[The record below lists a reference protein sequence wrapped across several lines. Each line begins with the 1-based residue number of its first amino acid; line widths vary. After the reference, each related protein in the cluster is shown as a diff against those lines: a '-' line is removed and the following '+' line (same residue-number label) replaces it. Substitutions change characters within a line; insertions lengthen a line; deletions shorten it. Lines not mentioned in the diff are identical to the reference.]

1 MTRPFVLYAAALLG
15 LLPCASGCL
24 VIEKR
29 TLVCVLPAESNEIRM
44 YYLFEGLSVWDDN
57 NSSLDRAVEQMDDLK
72 KDSPTFFFTGSGSGQ
87 TANEEL
93 LLKQLRFEPLRFY
106 RDPSRKR
113 PLCAERKAVVSDR
126 KQFAAA
132 LNSELT
138 RSVREFTRN
147 DVNGMQAKIKE
158 ANQEM
163 KKPEAQRDAEG
174 LGFAALLTVGKGL
187 GELAEEFDADS
198 LQKIQ
203 EAADADKDFAWVRFG
218 PGTMRVVIPVTAAC
232 ARKIVANPAREKW
245 LKEMR
250 AFATPLRLK
259 ASDDG
264 LEIVLGKKGEP
275 VRFTLWDKR
284 PYRKE
289 NELALSQRAG
299 TPKPIRINGRPAT
312 GEMLIER
319 FVADAMKK
327 R

>member
-29 TLVCVLPAESNEIRM
+29 TLVCVLPAESTEIRM
-44 YYLFEGLSVWDDN
+44 YYLFEGLSVLNHKD
-57 NSSLDRAVEQMDDLK
+57 SSLQQAADQMEDLK
-72 KDSPTFFFTGSGSGQ
+72 KDSPSFFFTGTNSGKP
-87 TANEEL
+87 ADEDL
-93 LLKQLRFEPLRFY
+93 ILKQLRFEPLRFY

-132 LNSELT
+132 LNNELAK
-138 RSVREFTRN
+138 SVRDFTRK
-147 DVNGMQAKIKE
+147 DVKEMQAKIRE

-163 KKPEAQRDAEG
+163 NKPEALRDAEA

-198 LQKIQ
+198 LRKIQ
-203 EAADADKDFAWVRFG
+203 DADKDFSWVRFG

-245 LKEMR
+245 LKVMR

-259 ASDDG
+259 AGDEG

-275 VRFTLWDKR
+275 IRFTVWDKR

-299 TPKPIRINGRPAT
+299 TPGPIVINGRPAT

-319 FVADAMKK
+319 FVADTMKK